1 METVERAKQEKGV
14 SIYIGEE
21 ERQLS
26 IWKYDWLREE
36 IQNTN
41 SPNIRLANGKIQ
53 ITDKERY
60 LWKREGEP
68 CVQRESW
75 S

>member
-53 ITDKERY
+53 ITDKERC
-60 LWKREGEP
+60 L
-68 CVQRESW
+68 
-75 S
+75 